1 MRNNIL
7 SLKNIY
13 NLLVMK
19 DYPVEGGSVISGDRK
34 KGMTLTKFWKENLL
48 PQLTEGRYGT
58 NIWKYTGTRNRH
70 TSEICNRSSQLL
82 TYEEYM
88 QEIVALLNVE
98 FLLQQTEQFMFYL
111 RKHEF
116 NYEVFTDKLPV
127 FLDAVSKEDEV
138 WNYDIGA
145 FFEGNR
151 KDIAEM
157 ESYGK
162 AGKEFTAGYFLT
174 FLTLHA
180 LTGEYM
186 QSKTMH
192 IVRENPQYAMKE
204 LWQRF
209 YHREEERN
217 VVFLTAKDTEI
228 YGEML
233 PAENFWGRERE
244 QFDLREMLAKGG
256 HYLLSG
262 MGGIGKTELAK
273 QFIRY
278 CVKNKKVDYIG
289 VIPYENQFAESL
301 LRAFSGR
308 QEKTFRESFKEVIGE
323 LKQLASQKK
332 VLLFIDDVTKNV
344 QEDEYLAVLENVPA
358 TIFMT
363 SRLADIDGFETYP
376 VKELSKDACELIFR
390 DSYKRLMKPED
401 LQELNILLDDNICRH
416 TLTIRWL
423 GQAAYAMNWSVEE
436 LLKKLEKK
444 EESILWKE
452 KKRHVSLKDMY
463 LQLYTKTGLHM
474 KEKAFLEIMAA
485 LPSRKYPVSF
495 LYTYLG
501 IFMEENKQDF
511 LHRLCNRGW
520 LESKDESVFMHPV
533 IAESISRKVL
543 PEETLKTLFKNIG
556 KIWRSWFG
564 NVTES
569 DKWNAVC
576 ECPNSEFIKSAE
588 LVADLF
594 FSLPQSSMGRFK
606 EYFPVI
612 ILASGV
618 VKNHFSIS
626 TDRAKILKEMV
637 ENAGSLPDD
646 IRIHAYL
653 VCTDYMITDIALL
666 KEEIRRQDEKPTIS
680 RELMGQLY
688 NLTLVNMVSAGQI
701 KDAENLLNRITP
713 VTARDKVY
721 YCMNRGLIS
730 AMKMDIEESYK
741 WNRAGID
748 AAGENEELFS
758 GELFQLRGSQTV
770 LCHGTKRMEEAEHS
784 LKQMKKYLREE
795 NVQDNWYYNFEKGTL
810 LIQKNQVEEGI
821 GYLKTAIEYAGY
833 YFGREHLNYIMECEE
848 LALGQGKLR
857 LFEEAEANHKIA
869 LEFTTVHKEYVMER
883 CRILNNM
890 GHMYI
895 EWKKPDKAYECLK
908 ESYETCTDNDDLT
921 MAEPAYNL
929 ARFYRLKNDT
939 EKEMFYLQKAC
950 PVFERIYSDRSEKT
964 IKVRKRLSELSGR

>member
-1 MRNNIL
+1 M
-7 SLKNIY
+7 
-13 NLLVMK
+13 
-19 DYPVEGGSVISGDRK
+19 
-34 KGMTLTKFWKENLL
+34 
-48 PQLTEGRYGT
+48 
-58 NIWKYTGTRNRH
+58 
-70 TSEICNRSSQLL
+70 

-116 NYEVFTDKLPV
+116 NYEVFTDKLSV

-145 FFEGNR
+145 FFESNR

-209 YHREEERN
+209 YHREDERN

-262 MGGIGKTELAK
+262 MGGIGKTELVK

-301 LRAFSGR
+301 LRAFSGK

-344 QEDEYLAVLENVPA
+344 QEDEYLAVLEKVPA

-363 SRLADIDGFETYP
+363 SRLADIDGFEMYP

-423 GQAAYAMNWSVEE
+423 GQATYAMNWSVEE

-474 KEKAFLEIMAA
+474 KEKAFLEIMAS

-495 LYTYLG
+495 LYTYFG

-543 PEETLKTLFKNIG
+543 PEETLKTLFKNIR

-576 ECPNSEFIKSAE
+576 ECPNSDFIKSAE

-594 FSLPQSSMGRFK
+594 FSLPQSSMGRFE
-606 EYFPVI
+606 EYFPII
-612 ILASGV
+612 ILASDV

-626 TDRAKILKEMV
+626 TDRAKVLKEMV

-646 IRIHAYL
+646 MRIHAYL

-666 KEEIRRQDEKPTIS
+666 KEEIHRQDEKPTIS

-701 KDAENLLNRITP
+701 KDAESILNRITP

-721 YCMNRGLIS
+721 YCMNRGLIA

-748 AAGENEELFS
+748 AASENAELFS
-758 GELFQLRGSQTV
+758 GELFQLWGSQTV
-770 LCHGTKRMEEAEHS
+770 LCHGTKRM
-784 LKQMKKYLREE
+784 
-795 NVQDNWYYNFEKGTL
+795 
-810 LIQKNQVEEGI
+810 
-821 GYLKTAIEYAGY
+821 
-833 YFGREHLNYIMECEE
+833 
-848 LALGQGKLR
+848 
-857 LFEEAEANHKIA
+857 EEAEANHKIA

-908 ESYETCTDNDDLT
+908 ESYETCMDNDDLT

-929 ARFYRLKNDT
+929 ARFYRLKKDT

>member
-116 NYEVFTDKLPV
+116 NYEVFTDKLPA

-145 FFEGNR
+145 FFESNCE
-151 KDIAEM
+151 DIAEM

-209 YHREEERN
+209 YHREDERN

-262 MGGIGKTELAK
+262 MGGIGKTELVK

-301 LRAFSGR
+301 LRAFSGK

-344 QEDEYLAVLENVPA
+344 QEDEYLAVLEKVPA

-495 LYTYLG
+495 LYTYFG

-543 PEETLKTLFKNIG
+543 PEETLKTLLKNIG

-576 ECPNSEFIKSAE
+576 ECPNSDFIKSAE

-594 FSLPQSSMGRFK
+594 FNLPQSSMGRFE
-606 EYFPVI
+606 EYFPII
-612 ILASGV
+612 ILASDV

-626 TDRAKILKEMV
+626 TDRAKVLKEMV

-646 IRIHAYL
+646 MRIHAYL

-666 KEEIRRQDEKPTIS
+666 REEIRRQDEKPTIS

-701 KDAENLLNRITP
+701 QDAEKL
-713 VTARDKVY
+713 
-721 YCMNRGLIS
+721 
-730 AMKMDIEESYK
+730 
-741 WNRAGID
+741 
-748 AAGENEELFS
+748 
-758 GELFQLRGSQTV
+758 
-770 LCHGTKRMEEAEHS
+770 
-784 LKQMKKYLREE
+784 
-795 NVQDNWYYNFEKGTL
+795 
-810 LIQKNQVEEGI
+810 
-821 GYLKTAIEYAGY
+821 

-848 LALGQGKLR
+848 PALGQGKLK

-908 ESYETCTDNDDLT
+908 ESYETCMDNDDLT

>member
-116 NYEVFTDKLPV
+116 NYEVFTTKLPA

-145 FFEGNR
+145 FFESNCE
-151 KDIAEM
+151 DIAEM

-301 LRAFSGR
+301 LRAFSGK

-344 QEDEYLAVLENVPA
+344 QEDEYLAVLEKVPA

-376 VKELSKDACELIFR
+376 VKELSKDACEFIFR

-452 KKRHVSLKDMY
+452 KYCPVKRGN
-463 LQLYTKTGLHM
+463 TPAGR
-474 KEKAFLEIMAA
+474 KANHI
-485 LPSRKYPVSF
+485 P
-495 LYTYLG
+495 G
-501 IFMEENKQDF
+501 
-511 LHRLCNRGW
+511 
-520 LESKDESVFMHPV
+520 
-533 IAESISRKVL
+533 
-543 PEETLKTLFKNIG
+543 
-556 KIWRSWFG
+556 
-564 NVTES
+564 
-569 DKWNAVC
+569 
-576 ECPNSEFIKSAE
+576 
-588 LVADLF
+588 AD
-594 FSLPQSSMGRFK
+594 G
-606 EYFPVI
+606 
-612 ILASGV
+612 
-618 VKNHFSIS
+618 
-626 TDRAKILKEMV
+626 
-637 ENAGSLPDD
+637 
-646 IRIHAYL
+646 
-653 VCTDYMITDIALL
+653 
-666 KEEIRRQDEKPTIS
+666 
-680 RELMGQLY
+680 
-688 NLTLVNMVSAGQI
+688 
-701 KDAENLLNRITP
+701 
-713 VTARDKVY
+713 
-721 YCMNRGLIS
+721 
-730 AMKMDIEESYK
+730 
-741 WNRAGID
+741 
-748 AAGENEELFS
+748 
-758 GELFQLRGSQTV
+758 TV
-770 LCHGTKRMEEAEHS
+770 L
-784 LKQMKKYLREE
+784 
-795 NVQDNWYYNFEKGTL
+795 
-810 LIQKNQVEEGI
+810 
-821 GYLKTAIEYAGY
+821 
-833 YFGREHLNYIMECEE
+833 
-848 LALGQGKLR
+848 
-857 LFEEAEANHKIA
+857 
-869 LEFTTVHKEYVMER
+869 
-883 CRILNNM
+883 
-890 GHMYI
+890 
-895 EWKKPDKAYECLK
+895 
-908 ESYETCTDNDDLT
+908 
-921 MAEPAYNL
+921 
-929 ARFYRLKNDT
+929 
-939 EKEMFYLQKAC
+939 
-950 PVFERIYSDRSEKT
+950 
-964 IKVRKRLSELSGR
+964 

>member
-19 DYPVEGGSVISGDRK
+19 DYPVECGSVISGDQK

-48 PQLTEGRYGT
+48 PQLMEGRYGT

-98 FLLQQTEQFMFYL
+98 FLLRQTEQFMFYL

-116 NYEVFTDKLPV
+116 NYKVFMEKLPF
-127 FLDAVSKEDEV
+127 FLDAVSKEDAA
-138 WNYDIGA
+138 WSYDIGT
-145 FFEGNR
+145 FFENNR
-151 KDIAEM
+151 EAIEEM

-162 AGKEFTAGYFLT
+162 AGREFAAGYFLT

-186 QSKTMH
+186 QSKTMRV
-192 IVRENPQYAMKE
+192 VRENPQYAMNE

-233 PAENFWGRERE
+233 PAEHFWGRERE

-273 QFIRY
+273 QFIQY

-289 VIPYENQFAESL
+289 VVPYENQFAESL
-301 LRAFSGR
+301 LRAFSR
-308 QEKTFRESFKEVIGE
+308 KQENSFKDSFMEVIGE
-323 LKQLASQKK
+323 LKRLASQKK
-332 VLLFIDDVTKNV
+332 VLLFIDDVTKNA
-344 QEDEYLAVLENVPA
+344 QEDEYLAVLAEVPA
-358 TIFMT
+358 TIFIT
-363 SRLADIDGFETYP
+363 SRLAEIDGFETYP

-390 DSYKRLMKPED
+390 DSYKRLLNPED
-401 LQELNILLDDNICRH
+401 LSELNILLNDNICRH

-423 GQAAYAMNWSVEE
+423 GQAAHAMNWSVEE

-463 LQLYTKTGLHM
+463 LQLYTKTGLHT
-474 KEKAFLEIMAA
+474 KEKGFLEIMAA
-485 LPSRKYPVSF
+485 LPSRKYPISF
-495 LYTYLG
+495 LCTYLG
-501 IFMEENKQDF
+501 IFMEDNKQAF
-511 LHRLCNRGW
+511 LHRLCNHGW
-520 LESKDESVFMHPV
+520 LESKEESVSMHPV
-533 IAESISRKVL
+533 IAESISRKTL
-543 PEETLKTLFKNIG
+543 PEETLKTLFRNIG
-556 KIWRSWFG
+556 KIWENWFG
-564 NVTES
+564 KVTES
-569 DKWNAVC
+569 EKWSAVC
-576 ECPNSEFIKSAE
+576 ECPNRDFIKSAE

-594 FSLPQSSMGRFK
+594 FNLPQSSMGRFE
-606 EYFPVI
+606 EYFSII
-612 ILASGV
+612 ILASDV

-626 TDRAKILKEMV
+626 PDRANVLKEMV
-637 ENAGSLPDD
+637 KNAGSLSDNV
-646 IRIHAYL
+646 RIHAYL
-653 VCTDYMITDIALL
+653 VCADYMNTDIALL
-666 KEEIRRQDEKPTIS
+666 KEEIRRQDEKTTIS
-680 RELMGQLY
+680 QELKGQLY
-688 NLTLVNMVSAGQI
+688 NLTLVNMVSAGKI

-713 VTARDKVY
+713 VTARDRVY
-721 YCMNRGLIS
+721 YYMNRGLIS
-730 AMKMDIEESYK
+730 GMKMDIEESYK
-741 WNRAGID
+741 WNRAGIE
-748 AAGENEELFS
+748 AAGENTELFS
-758 GELFQLRGSQTV
+758 TELFQLWGSQTV
-770 LCHGTKRMEEAEHS
+770 LCHGTKRMEEAEHC

-821 GYLKTAIEYAGY
+821 GFLKTAIEYAGY
-833 YFGREHLNYIMECEE
+833 YFGREHLNYVMECEE
-848 LALGQGKLR
+848 LALGQGKLK

-869 LEFTTVHKEYVMER
+869 LDFTTVHKEYVMER

-895 EWKKPDKAYECLK
+895 EWKKPDKAYECLR
-908 ESYETCTDNDDLT
+908 ESYEVCKDKDDLS
-921 MAEPAYNL
+921 MAEPSYNL

-964 IKVRKRLSELSGR
+964 IQVRKRLSELSER

>member
-19 DYPVEGGSVISGDRK
+19 DYPVECGSVISGDQK

-48 PQLTEGRYGT
+48 PQLMEGRYGT

-88 QEIVALLNVE
+88 QEIVSLLNVE
-98 FLLQQTEQFMFYL
+98 FLLRQTEQFMFYL

-116 NYEVFTDKLPV
+116 NYKVFTDKLPA
-127 FLDAVSKEDEV
+127 FLDAVSKEDEA
-138 WNYDIGA
+138 WNYDIEA

-151 KDIAEM
+151 EDIAEM

-209 YHREEERN
+209 YHREKERN

-228 YGEML
+228 YGEIL
-233 PAENFWGRERE
+233 PAEHFWGRERE
-244 QFDLREMLAKGG
+244 QFDLREMLTKGG

-273 QFIRY
+273 QFIQY

-301 LRAFSGR
+301 LRAFSGK
-308 QEKTFRESFKEVIGE
+308 QENSFRESFKEVIGE

-344 QEDEYLAVLENVPA
+344 QEDEYLAVLEEVPA

-363 SRLADIDGFETYP
+363 SRLVAIDGFETYP

-401 LQELNILLDDNICRH
+401 LSELNILLNDNICRH

-423 GQAAYAMNWSVEE
+423 GQAAHAMNWSVEE

-474 KEKAFLEIMAA
+474 KEKTFLEIMAA

-495 LYTYLG
+495 LCTYLG
-501 IFMEENKQDF
+501 IFMEENKQAF
-511 LHRLCNRGW
+511 LYRLCNRGW
-520 LESKDESVFMHPV
+520 LENKEESVSMHPV

-543 PEETLKTLFKNIG
+543 PEEALKTLFKNIG
-556 KIWRSWFG
+556 KIWRNWFG

-576 ECPNSEFIKSAE
+576 ECPNSDFIKSAE

-594 FSLPQSSMGRFK
+594 FNLPQSSMGRLE
-606 EYFPVI
+606 EYFPII
-612 ILASGV
+612 ILASDV

-626 TDRAKILKEMV
+626 PDRANVLKEMV
-637 ENAGSLPDD
+637 RNAANLPDE

-701 KDAENLLNRITP
+701 QDAEKL
-713 VTARDKVY
+713 
-721 YCMNRGLIS
+721 
-730 AMKMDIEESYK
+730 
-741 WNRAGID
+741 
-748 AAGENEELFS
+748 
-758 GELFQLRGSQTV
+758 
-770 LCHGTKRMEEAEHS
+770 
-784 LKQMKKYLREE
+784 
-795 NVQDNWYYNFEKGTL
+795 
-810 LIQKNQVEEGI
+810 
-821 GYLKTAIEYAGY
+821 

-848 LALGQGKLR
+848 LALGQGKLK

-908 ESYETCTDNDDLT
+908 ESYETCMDNDDLT

>member
-145 FFEGNR
+145 FFESNQ

-209 YHREEERN
+209 YHREDERN

-301 LRAFSGR
+301 LRAFSGK

-344 QEDEYLAVLENVPA
+344 QEDEYLAVLEKVPA

-495 LYTYLG
+495 LYTYFG

-520 LESKDESVFMHPV
+520 LESKEESVFMHPV

-576 ECPNSEFIKSAE
+576 ECPNSDFIKSAE

-594 FSLPQSSMGRFK
+594 FSLPQSSMGRFE
-606 EYFPVI
+606 EYFPII
-612 ILASGV
+612 ILASDV

-626 TDRAKILKEMV
+626 TDRAKVLKEMV
-637 ENAGSLPDD
+637 ENAGSLPDEM
-646 IRIHAYL
+646 RIHAYL

-666 KEEIRRQDEKPTIS
+666 KEEICRQDEKPTIS

-701 KDAENLLNRITP
+701 QDAEKL
-713 VTARDKVY
+713 
-721 YCMNRGLIS
+721 
-730 AMKMDIEESYK
+730 
-741 WNRAGID
+741 
-748 AAGENEELFS
+748 
-758 GELFQLRGSQTV
+758 
-770 LCHGTKRMEEAEHS
+770 
-784 LKQMKKYLREE
+784 
-795 NVQDNWYYNFEKGTL
+795 
-810 LIQKNQVEEGI
+810 
-821 GYLKTAIEYAGY
+821 

-848 LALGQGKLR
+848 LALGQGKLK

-908 ESYETCTDNDDLT
+908 ESYETCMDNDDLT

>member
-116 NYEVFTDKLPV
+116 DYEVFTDKLPV

-145 FFEGNR
+145 FFESNCE
-151 KDIAEM
+151 DIAEM

-192 IVRENPQYAMKE
+192 IVRKNPQYAMKE

-209 YHREEERN
+209 NHREDERN
-217 VVFLTAKDTEI
+217 VVFLTARDTEI

-301 LRAFSGR
+301 LRAFSGK

-344 QEDEYLAVLENVPA
+344 QEDEYLAVLEKVPA

-416 TLTIRWL
+416 TLTVRWL

-495 LYTYLG
+495 LYTYFG

-520 LESKDESVFMHPV
+520 LESKEESVFMHPV

-576 ECPNSEFIKSAE
+576 ECPNSDFIKSAE

-594 FSLPQSSMGRFK
+594 FNLPQSSMGRFE
-606 EYFPVI
+606 EYFPII
-612 ILASGV
+612 ILASDV

-626 TDRAKILKEMV
+626 TDRAKVLKEMV
-637 ENAGSLPDD
+637 ENAGSLPDEM
-646 IRIHAYL
+646 RIHAYL

-701 KDAENLLNRITP
+701 QDAENLLNRITP

-721 YCMNRGLIS
+721 YCMNRGLIA

-748 AAGENEELFS
+748 AASENAELFS
-758 GELFQLRGSQTV
+758 GELFQLWGSQTV
-770 LCHGTKRMEEAEHS
+770 LCHGTKRM
-784 LKQMKKYLREE
+784 
-795 NVQDNWYYNFEKGTL
+795 
-810 LIQKNQVEEGI
+810 
-821 GYLKTAIEYAGY
+821 
-833 YFGREHLNYIMECEE
+833 
-848 LALGQGKLR
+848 
-857 LFEEAEANHKIA
+857 EEAEANHKIA

-908 ESYETCTDNDDLT
+908 ESYETCMDNDDLT

>member
-19 DYPVEGGSVISGDRK
+19 DYPVECGSVISGDQK

-48 PQLTEGRYGT
+48 PQLMEGRYGT

-88 QEIVALLNVE
+88 QEIVSLLNVE
-98 FLLQQTEQFMFYL
+98 FLLRQTEQFMFYL

-116 NYEVFTDKLPV
+116 NYKVFTDKLPA
-127 FLDAVSKEDEV
+127 FLDAVSKEDEA
-138 WNYDIGA
+138 WNYDIEA

-151 KDIAEM
+151 EDIAEM

-209 YHREEERN
+209 YHREKERN

-228 YGEML
+228 YGEIL
-233 PAENFWGRERE
+233 PAEHFWGRERE
-244 QFDLREMLAKGG
+244 QFDLREMLTKGG

-273 QFIRY
+273 QFIQY

-301 LRAFSGR
+301 LRAFSGK
-308 QEKTFRESFKEVIGE
+308 QENSFRESFKEVIGE

-344 QEDEYLAVLENVPA
+344 QEDEYLAVLEEVPA

-363 SRLADIDGFETYP
+363 SRLVAIDGFETYP

-401 LQELNILLDDNICRH
+401 LSELNILLNDNICRH

-423 GQAAYAMNWSVEE
+423 GQAAHAMNWSVEE

-474 KEKAFLEIMAA
+474 KEKTFLEIMAA

-495 LYTYLG
+495 LCTYLG
-501 IFMEENKQDF
+501 IFMEENKQAF
-511 LHRLCNRGW
+511 LYRLCNRGW
-520 LESKDESVFMHPV
+520 LENKEESVSMHPV

-543 PEETLKTLFKNIG
+543 PEEALKTLFKNIG
-556 KIWRSWFG
+556 KIWRNWFG

-576 ECPNSEFIKSAE
+576 ECPNSDFIKSAE

-594 FSLPQSSMGRFK
+594 FNLPQSSMGRLE
-606 EYFPVI
+606 EYFPII
-612 ILASGV
+612 ILASDV

-626 TDRAKILKEMV
+626 PDRANVLKEMV
-637 ENAGSLPDD
+637 RNAANLPDE

-701 KDAENLLNRITP
+701 QDAEKL
-713 VTARDKVY
+713 
-721 YCMNRGLIS
+721 
-730 AMKMDIEESYK
+730 
-741 WNRAGID
+741 
-748 AAGENEELFS
+748 
-758 GELFQLRGSQTV
+758 
-770 LCHGTKRMEEAEHS
+770 
-784 LKQMKKYLREE
+784 
-795 NVQDNWYYNFEKGTL
+795 
-810 LIQKNQVEEGI
+810 
-821 GYLKTAIEYAGY
+821 

-848 LALGQGKLR
+848 LALGQGKLK

-883 CRILNNM
+883 CRVLNNM

-908 ESYETCTDNDDLT
+908 ESYETCMDNDDLT

-950 PVFERIYSDRSEKT
+950 PVFERVYSDRSEKT